1 MKYMENAIMYL
12 FRSYKIQN
20 KKQLKFY
27 NYNENVI
34 MIVFLC
40 FNKNLYGTI
49 WVWYNGFTKID
60 Q

>member
-1 MKYMENAIMYL
+1 MENAIVYL

-34 MIVFLC
+34 MIVTC
-40 FNKNLYGTI
+40 VSTRICMALYGCGI
-49 WVWYNGFTKID
+49 MALLK
-60 Q
+60 